1 MKAFHTKLYL
11 SDVLQERE
19 AQIDLKKRRDEQ
31 DKAIEEGWLENDR
44 VKMEEYDRRMQER
57 LEELHA
63 RKHETAR
70 VVKQQLYDFKQQYIK
85 RVKEEMLEGELVKRK
100 ARQELELEKQK
111 ELERRKRQAKTREEL
126 TQANEALKRYNDE
139 LKRKEREEEE
149 RQAAYALKKERLD

>member
-149 RQAAYALKKERLD
+149 R